1 VPVCEVISI
10 ILKPIF
16 DLGALIVNMI
26 PGCVEIKVTK
36 YGLEPNPEISP
47 KWAIA

>member
-1 VPVCEVISI
+1 
-10 ILKPIF
+10 
-16 DLGALIVNMI
+16 MI

-47 KWAIA
+47 KWAIAW